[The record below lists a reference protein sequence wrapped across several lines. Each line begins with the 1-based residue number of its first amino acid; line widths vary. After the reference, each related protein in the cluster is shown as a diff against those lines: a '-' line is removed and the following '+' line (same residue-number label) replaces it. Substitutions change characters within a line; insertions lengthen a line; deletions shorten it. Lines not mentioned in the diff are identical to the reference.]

1 MVHVTR
7 QFPVRVEQSVAID
20 YLKDF
25 SNATHWDPG
34 SVANERLDEGPIDV
48 GSTWHNTSKLL
59 FINTELTYELTQLR
73 ADGLVFTGTNSTA
86 TSIDTIDVLPSAHG
100 PGVRITYDSH
110 VTFNGKARY
119 ADPLMT
125 LIFLKLAG
133 ETVQGIT
140 RELEKLSP

>member
-7 QFPVRVEQSVAID
+7 QFPVDVEQSVAID

-25 SNATHWDPG
+25 SHATDWDPG
-34 SVANERLDEGPIDV
+34 SVANERLDEGPIQV
-48 GSTWHNTSKLL
+48 GSAWHNTSKLI
-59 FINTELTYELTQLR
+59 FITTELRYELRELR
-73 ADGLVFTGTNSTA
+73 TDGVVFVGTNSTA
-86 TSIDTIDVLPSAHG
+86 TSIDTIDVLAHEQ
-100 PGVRITYDSH
+100 GVRITYDSR

-133 ETVQGIT
+133 DTVDGIT
-140 RELEKLSP
+140 RELSTL

>member
-25 SNATHWDPG
+25 SHATQWDPG
-34 SVANERLDEGPIDV
+34 SVANERLDTGPIGV
-48 GSTWHNTSKLL
+48 GSTWRNTSKLI
-59 FINTELTYELTQLR
+59 FINTELRYELTQLR
-73 ADGLVFTGTNSTA
+73 GDGVVFVGTNTTA
-86 TSIDTIDVLPSAHG
+86 TSVDTIDVIADEH
-100 PGVRITYDSH
+100 GVRVTYDAH
-110 VTFNGKARY
+110 VTFHGKARY

-140 RELEKLSP
+140 RELEKL

>member
-7 QFPVRVEQSVAID
+7 QFKVKTDQAAAIA

-25 SNATHWDPG
+25 SNATQWDPG
-34 SVANERLDEGPIDV
+34 SVANERLDDGPVRV

-59 FINTELTYELTQLR
+59 FINTELTYELTELR
-73 ADGLVFTGTNSTA
+73 DDGIIFTGTNATA
-86 TSIDTIDVLPSAHG
+86 TSIDTIDVLPSG
-100 PGVRITYDSH
+100 DGVRITYDSN
-110 VTFNGKARY
+110 VTFNGKAKY

-133 ETVQGIT
+133 ETVDCMT
-140 RELEKLSP
+140 EALEKR